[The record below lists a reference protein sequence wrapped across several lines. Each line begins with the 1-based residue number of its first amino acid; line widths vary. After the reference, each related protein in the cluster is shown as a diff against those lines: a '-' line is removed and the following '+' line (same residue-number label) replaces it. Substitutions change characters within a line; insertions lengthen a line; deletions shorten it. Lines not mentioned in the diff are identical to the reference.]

1 MYDMHHK
8 KIGWKIL
15 HFKKETH
22 LKWNI
27 LCKTIHWNLG
37 NWKKNVCL
45 TVTFFIDFSEN
56 YIVNWGKDGVPK
68 DIEMLNNFRVVFT
81 VSRISVLKFIVL
93 MNSD

>member
-1 MYDMHHK
+1 M
-8 KIGWKIL
+8 
-15 HFKKETH
+15 
-22 LKWNI
+22 
-27 LCKTIHWNLG
+27 
-37 NWKKNVCL
+37 
-45 TVTFFIDFSEN
+45 TFFIDFSEN